1 MKYRKSR
8 YKTGISELQDTSKD
22 VYLVE
27 AAGIEPASADPPPLD
42 LHAYSIFCFNCLQP
56 DGQGKQTAS

>member
-1 MKYRKSR
+1 MQILMSL
-8 YKTGISELQDTSKD
+8 KTKKPPEGGFSIR
-22 VYLVE
+22 LVE

-42 LHAYSIFCFNCLQP
+42 LHAYSIFYFNCLQP